1 MEIRI
6 GLHCVETS
14 TGHRATVKDILCGV
28 FNPRVLVRFSDGMEA
43 IVPFAMFPVM
53 FGPAPSAEVIR
64 LADRRRPWLAT
75 STYPNG
81 AA

>member
-14 TGHRATVKDILCGV
+14 TGNRATVKDILCGV
-28 FNPRVLVRFSDGMEA
+28 FNPRVLVRFPDGMGA
-43 IVPFAMFPVM
+43 IIPHAMFSAM

-64 LADRRRPWLAT
+64 LADRGRPWRLT
-75 STYPNG
+75 SSDGPQC
-81 AA
+81 A